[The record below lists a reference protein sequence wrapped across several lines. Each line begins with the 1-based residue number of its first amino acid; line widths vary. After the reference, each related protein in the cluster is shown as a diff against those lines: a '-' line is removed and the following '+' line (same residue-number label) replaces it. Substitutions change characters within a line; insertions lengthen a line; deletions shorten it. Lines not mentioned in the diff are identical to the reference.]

1 MEWDPTGGSLEP
13 PVLARDAFLGE
24 IPMILTATAI
34 LAAAFASFDDKD
46 DLGNAVKKFTD
57 AKSYSFKGEV
67 TVSAPGRGGDAPAP
81 TPTAFDGKFAEDVG
95 LVVQTAQDE
104 IVKIGGR
111 TAIRPKPVWRVM
123 DDGTR
128 GNRGPGLQ
136 AAFAG
141 RGGGALAARAPK
153 EDLTG
158 LDGKLEKVT
167 KTDKKETVGEGECS
181 VFEVTFS
188 PEGAKS
194 LTGGA
199 GRPGAGGGGGNATV
213 TASASGHFWVTSDG
227 RLAKYEITS
236 KMSRTFNDREFTTS
250 TSRTV
255 SLFDIDKTKVELPA
269 GAKEAIGQ
277 Q

>member
-1 MEWDPTGGSLEP
+1 
-13 PVLARDAFLGE
+13 
-24 IPMILTATAI
+24 MILTATAI
-34 LAAAFASFDDKD
+34 LAAALASFDDKD

-67 TVSAPGRGGDAPAP
+67 TVTAPGRGGDAPAP
-81 TPTAFDGKFAEDVG
+81 TPTAFDGKYAEDVG

-111 TAIRPKPVWRVM
+111 TAIRPKPVWRVI
-123 DDGTR
+123 DDGQR

-141 RGGGALAARAPK
+141 RGGSAIAARSPK
-153 EDLTG
+153 EDLAG

-167 KTDKKETVGEGECS
+167 KTDKKQTVGECECS
-181 VFEVTFS
+181 IFEGTFS
-188 PEGAKS
+188 PEGARS
-194 LTGGA
+194 LAGGA
-199 GRPGAGGGGGNATV
+199 GRAGGGGANANV
-213 TASASGHFWVTSDG
+213 TATANGLFWLSSDG
-227 RLAKYEITS
+227 KLAKYEITS
-236 KMSRTFNDREFTTS
+236 KVSRTFNDREFTTS
-250 TSRTV
+250 ISRTV
-255 SLFDIDKTKVELPA
+255 TLFDVDKTKVELPA

>member
-1 MEWDPTGGSLEP
+1 
-13 PVLARDAFLGE
+13 
-24 IPMILTATAI
+24 MILTATAI
-34 LAAAFASFDDKD
+34 LAAALASFDDKD

-57 AKSYSFKGEV
+57 AKSYSFKGEMTV
-67 TVSAPGRGGDAPAP
+67 TAPGRGGADAPAP
-81 TPTAFDGKFAEDVG
+81 APVAFDGKYAEEVG

-111 TAIRPKPVWRVM
+111 TAIRPKPTWRVI
-123 DDGTR
+123 DDGQR

-141 RGGGALAARAPK
+141 RGGAALAARSPK

-158 LDGKLEKVT
+158 LEGKLEKVT

-181 VFEVTFS
+181 VYEVTFS

-199 GRPGAGGGGGNATV
+199 GRPGAGGGNQNA
-213 TASASGHFWVTSDG
+213 TASASGHFWVSSDG

-236 KMSRTFNDREFTTS
+236 KVSRTFNDREFTTS
-250 TSRTV
+250 NSRTV
-255 SLFDIDKTKVELPA
+255 SLFDVDKTKVELPA
-269 GAKEAIGQ
+269 GAKEAIGRQ
-277 Q
+277 